1 VDLEASSQLEKDYD
15 PVILR
20 FFEGDVPMMLAKA
33 GTVSGTQKRESKS
46 EAFTAH
52 PFRYSF
58 RPVPSTEEGGYFLD
72 VVSMGFAVN
81 SNSKNLDLANEFMRF
96 MVRSEEL
103 NRIAQAKRMVTTS
116 SDMSLDAIYS
126 AFGELS
132 TDRIINP
139 AKLGLIDAADAQVR
153 RAGWQV
159 SNGKLTVDEAVA
171 AFGTLE

>member
-1 VDLEASSQLEKDYD
+1 
-15 PVILR
+15 
-20 FFEGDVPMMLAKA
+20 
-33 GTVSGTQKRESKS
+33 
-46 EAFTAH
+46 
-52 PFRYSF
+52 
-58 RPVPSTEEGGYFLD
+58 
-72 VVSMGFAVN
+72 VN